1 MMHLSKIKGLS
12 AFTTTLLLSQTF
24 CQSNT
29 TEYPFVEVVEYN
41 ANNPLEDRHC
51 FTKLK
56 SINGFTASVFDG
68 HGGAL
73 TV

>member
-1 MMHLSKIKGLS
+1 MHLSKIKGLS